1 MENNK
6 KVQET
11 VSDRKMKMFQGF
23 AQMMDAVWGNDN
35 GTKGLEKFLEQNS
48 SILENKDNEDD

>member
-48 SILENKDNEDD
+48 PTPENGEDEDD

>member
-1 MENNK
+1 MEENK
-6 KVQET
+6 KGKEIID
-11 VSDRKMKMFQGF
+11 DRKMKMFQGF

>member
-1 MENNK
+1 MEEDK
-6 KVQET
+6 KVEE
-11 VSDRKMKMFQGF
+11 SIRDRKMKMFQGF
-23 AQMMDAVWGNDN
+23 AQMMDAIWGNDS

>member
-48 SILENKDNEDD
+48 STPENG

>member
-1 MENNK
+1 MEDNK
-6 KVQET
+6 KTVET
-11 VSDRKMKMFQGF
+11 INNRKMKMFQGF

-48 SILENKDNEDD
+48 STPENEGDEDD

>member
-48 SILENKDNEDD
+48 STPENGGDEDD